1 MRIDFLSGLDQLP
14 TQRKARGSAH
24 GRAKLNE
31 VAVRK
36 IRDMAFNCKGGT
48 SVKVLAGVFGISTSH
63 VYAILAG
70 DKWEWLDDGRIEG
83 TSEGRLVGQGAGEDE
98 PRDRQQSEATPA

>member
-24 GRAKLNE
+24 GRAKLNK
-31 VAVRK
+31 VAVQK

-70 DKWEWLDDGRIEG
+70 DKWEWLNDGRIEG
-83 TSEGRLVGQGAGEDE
+83 ASKGRLVRRGAGEDE
-98 PRDRQQSEATPA
+98 PQDR

>member
-1 MRIDFLSGLDQLP
+1 MRIDFLLGLDQLP
-14 TQRKARGSAH
+14 SQRKARGSTH

-70 DKWEWLDDGRIEG
+70 DKWGWLDDGRTEG
-83 TSEGRLVGQGAGEDE
+83 TQVQEEVTSVAAQGR
-98 PRDRQQSEATPA
+98 

>member
-1 MRIDFLSGLDQLP
+1 MRIDFLASPEKLP
-14 TQRKARGSAH
+14 SQHKARGSAH

-83 TSEGRLVGQGAGEDE
+83 AEEDTCLATQGRQE
-98 PRDRQQSEATPA
+98 S

>member
-83 TSEGRLVGQGAGEDE
+83 VSEGRLVGQKAERNK
-98 PRDRQQSEATPA
+98 PQDRQQSEAAPA